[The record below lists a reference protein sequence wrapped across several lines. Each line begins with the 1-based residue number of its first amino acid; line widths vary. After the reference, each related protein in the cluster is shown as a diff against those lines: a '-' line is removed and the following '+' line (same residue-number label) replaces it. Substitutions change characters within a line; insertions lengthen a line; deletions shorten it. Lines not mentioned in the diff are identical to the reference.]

1 MSLKTTGKI
10 VIIAGTPGV
19 GKTTVVNL
27 AVEKA
32 KAKGFNNIVISNY
45 GTAMFEVAKAEN
57 LVSERDE
64 MRKLPPE
71 VQIRL
76 QKIAAKKIR
85 EDAVKGD
92 IVIVDTHMLIST
104 PEGYLTGL
112 PSWVAEEL
120 RPDVIILIE
129 ADPERIVKRRLKDST
144 RNRDLEEIEA
154 IKLHQDLSRSTA
166 ISCAVLIGSILK
178 IVNNPPGQPDAAAET
193 ISKILIGE
201 E

>member
-1 MSLKTTGKI
+1 MVNHGKI
-10 VIIAGTPGV
+10 VVIAGTPGV

-32 KAKGFNNIVISNY
+32 KKLTDKNIIIRNY
-45 GTAMFEVAKAEN
+45 GTAMFEEAKAANMVE
-57 LVSERDE
+57 ERDQ

-71 VQIRL
+71 LQIRL

-85 EDAVKGD
+85 TAALQGD

-104 PEGYLTGL
+104 PDGYLTGL

-129 ADPERIVKRRLKDST
+129 ADPAGIVRRRLNDNT
-144 RNRDLEEIEA
+144 RNRDLEEIES

-178 IVNNPPGQPDAAAET
+178 IVNNPPGNPDKAAE
-193 ISKILIGE
+193 IIANILVGD
-201 E
+201 